1 MRLPKPFQVL
11 KRLSNLRWHKMIT
24 VKDLCDQERM
34 MPVANFA
41 LKTFCHDLRE
51 RKQYWQPVSQKE
63 LAEFDRIIASVE
75 VLI

>member
-1 MRLPKPFQVL
+1 
-11 KRLSNLRWHKMIT
+11 MIT

-63 LAEFDRIIASVE
+63 LAEFDAIMEKAECLV
-75 VLI
+75 